1 MAPPA
6 QSQKPA
12 SIGDQFLGLPSA
24 AKGGILVALVVLISA
39 VYFFALHQPLAEEV
53 EGAVQQHAQLETDM
67 QHARERQQEYIDLR
81 EQLASRE
88 GLDRANLRVLP
99 EDAEFA
105 SFLQD
110 LNRLAETSG
119 LGMRLVEP
127 RPEEQESQYIRLPV
141 SLHVAGRYHQLA
153 RFMYNVS
160 RLERAISLEDITL
173 RNPHVSGED
182 IVIDVEV
189 LATTFRRPTLAE
201 AAPAAPST
209 GG

>member
-6 QSQKPA
+6 PKAAAQPQNFASLPTPA
-12 SIGDQFLGLPSA
+12 KAGVLVG
-24 AKGGILVALVVLISA
+24 LVALISA
-39 VYFFALHQPLAEEV
+39 IYYFALHQPLSEEIDQ
-53 EGAVQQHAQLETDM
+53 AVQQHAQLEVDM
-67 QHARERQQEYIDLR
+67 QHARERQQEYITLR
-81 EQLASRE
+81 EQLAARE

-99 EDAEFA
+99 EQAEIA
-105 SFLQD
+105 SFLAD

-127 RPEEQESQYIRLPV
+127 RPEEPEAQYIRLPV
-141 SLHVAGRYHQLA
+141 ALRVAGRYHQLA

-160 RLERAISLEDITL
+160 RLERAISLEDISL
-173 RNPHVSGED
+173 ENPHVSGED

-189 LATTFRRPTLAE
+189 LATTFRRPGPDD
-201 AAPAAPST
+201 APPTPRT